1 MNWQS
6 TAVQRGRV
14 GERGCAGRSFWQK
27 DKHIFFLWLRAIG
40 TSHFSSM
47 ILLSP
52 AASQRRNRV
61 SGTSISSEMKKKK
74 FRLFATVTYLAVCTF
89 NPPAPKPPQP
99 GSALVLN
106 E

>member
-1 MNWQS
+1 MFRGAGWGKGAALVGVFGSRTSIYFPVAQS
-6 TAVQRGRV
+6 HRN
-14 GERGCAGRSFWQK
+14 K
-27 DKHIFFLWLRAIG
+27 PFLING
-40 TSHFSSM
+40 T
-47 ILLSP
+47 LSP

-74 FRLFATVTYLAVCTF
+74 FRLFMTVTYLAVCTF
-89 NPPAPKPPQP
+89 NPPAPKPLQP